1 MLRFKFLPKFSIVI
15 FCSFILFTIIGTLSH
30 ELGHIAVAKYLGYDT
45 ILDYGSMSWYQKGYL
60 DDSTLQEIN
69 NLVDKYDYEAYTAW
83 PAEIKL
89 KVEALSNVLDDKY
102 PLISEADNF
111 NITLG
116 GPLQTL
122 LTSFIGLFILFFRL
136 KKRKDQFKLV
146 DWLAVFMA
154 LFALREVFNYVQ
166 ALYGSLL
173 FSESNFHGDEFRIS
187 RYLGFN
193 EWVIPSVTLLLG
205 LVISC
210 YIIFKIIPI
219 KYRFT
224 FILSGLVGGVVG
236 FALWFG
242 GLGALLFNSTICF

>member
-30 ELGHIAVAKYLGYDT
+30 ELGHIAVAKYFDYDIT
-45 ILDYGSMSWYQKGYL
+45 FDYGSMNYFHEGYL
-60 DDSTLQEIN
+60 KDPALEEIN
-69 NLVDKYDYEAYTAW
+69 NIVAEYDYNNYMSW
-83 PAEIKL
+83 PEDIKL
-89 KVEALSNVLDDKY
+89 KVEALSLVLDKKY
-102 PLISEADNF
+102 PSIPDTHALYV
-111 NITLG
+111 TLG

-166 ALYGSLL
+166 AIYGFLY
-173 FSESNFHGDEFRIS
+173 FSESDFNSDEFKIS
-187 RYLGFN
+187 RYLGYN
-193 EWVIPSVTLLLG
+193 EWVVPSVAMLFG
-205 LVISC
+205 LVMAC
-210 YIIFKIIPI
+210 YIIFKIVPI
-219 KYRFT
+219 QYRFT

-236 FALWFG
+236 FALWFC